1 MGVALFFRRSIQATH
16 TSSGKSADLRPR
28 YRQFET
34 TLQSFPCA
42 AVFEAQAHIL
52 VHHHIDFRRWRDA
65 RRDSAYFGDL
75 GDDRV

>member
-1 MGVALFFRRSIQATH
+1 MSVALFFRRSIRATH

-34 TLQSFPCA
+34 ALQSFPRA
-42 AVFEAQAHIL
+42 KVFEAQAHIF
-52 VHHHIDFRRWRDA
+52 VHHHIDLRVGRDA
-65 RRDSAYFGDL
+65 RRDRAYFGDF

>member
-42 AVFEAQAHIL
+42 AVFEAQAHIF
-52 VHHHIDFRRWRDA
+52 VHHHVDFRIGCDA
-65 RRDSAYFGDL
+65 RRDSAYFGDF